1 MSEAKIRLYKFLV
14 AMGRITRAEYAVA
27 TGETYE

>member
-14 AMGRITRAEYAVA
+14 EMGRMTKAEYAVA